1 MSEILTEVENARQRA
16 GEPRRRWFTSDDLD
30 LIVWSDE
37 AGRPIGFQFCYG
49 RPRSEHALT
58 WSTERGYWHAAVD
71 DGERMGLGHKASPVL
86 VPDGPLDV
94 RRLERVLQVTGGG
107 LPADIVA
114 FVIDR
119 LRAHP
124 EYDRR

>member
-37 AGRPIGFQFCYG
+37 DGRPIGFQFCYG
-49 RPRSEHALT
+49 RPRFEHALT
-58 WSTERGYWHAAVD
+58 WSAERGYWHAAVD
-71 DGERMGLGHKASPVL
+71 DGESVGLGYKASPVL

-94 RRLERVLQVTGGG
+94 RALERLLQAAGRGV
-107 LPADIVA
+107 PAGIVA
-114 FVIDR
+114 FVADR